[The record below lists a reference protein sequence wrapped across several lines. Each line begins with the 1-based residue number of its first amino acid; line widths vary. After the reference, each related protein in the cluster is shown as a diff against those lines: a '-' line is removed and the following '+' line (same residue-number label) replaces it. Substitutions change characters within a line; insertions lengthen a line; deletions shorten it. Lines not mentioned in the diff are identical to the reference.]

1 MLSRAVTVFR
11 KNIPSRKKK
20 RSKAASDTGDTKT
33 NNPIIAG
40 QSDTEDSSSVISESI
55 QSSASLKLSPVD
67 DLVPDL
73 DIDTV
78 GCNTN
83 TTGGNSM
90 KLTTSSDNCQ
100 PTSSATA
107 STATCSNIE
116 SIDQSSKISSTSRST
131 QSASQSA
138 STSSHATT
146 NLVIVDDDQDFD
158 LAGYV
163 YDQTGATGKRG
174 EEKDDKINCR
184 VLDRYDDNTMIK
196 CV

>member
-83 TTGGNSM
+83 TTGGNSK
-90 KLTTSSDNCQ
+90 KLITSSDNCQ

-131 QSASQSA
+131 QSAS
-138 STSSHATT
+138 TSSHATT

-163 YDQTGATGKRG
+163 YDHTGATGKRG

>member
-83 TTGGNSM
+83 ITGGNSM

-131 QSASQSA
+131 QSAS
-138 STSSHATT
+138 SSHATT

-163 YDQTGATGKRG
+163 YDHTGVTGKRG
-174 EEKDDKINCR
+174 EEKDKINCR